1 MILFLQGGISMV
13 YENNTNHSN
22 EKSNTFFAYT
32 TPQEKTKET
41 YYEFLERTTIAD
53 TQENYEKFLL
63 GYKEEDM

>member
-1 MILFLQGGISMV
+1 MV
-13 YENNTNHSN
+13 YENNTKHSN
-22 EKSNTFFAYT
+22 EKNDTFFTYT
-32 TPQEKTKET
+32 TPPEKPKET